1 MYYTSLYYISYYI
14 SGVVSM
20 AIIVTESYRKLL
32 KESLVASLQQI
43 DFRVVELWK
52 LHHAILLA
60 VCLPHEPTPARDSRE
75 T

>member
-1 MYYTSLYYISYYI
+1 M
-14 SGVVSM
+14 V
-20 AIIVTESYRKLL
+20 IIVTESYRKLL

-52 LHHAILLA
+52 LHAILLA
-60 VCLPHEPTPARDSRE
+60 VCLPHEPAPVKDARE

>member
-1 MYYTSLYYISYYI
+1 
-14 SGVVSM
+14 M

-52 LHHAILLA
+52 LHAVLLA
-60 VCLPHEPTPARDSRE
+60 VCLPHEPAPVKIQERLESCTQLPSYDLWLGR
-75 T
+75 

>member
-52 LHHAILLA
+52 LHAILLA